1 MQTKIYFD
9 ENEKENEIRE
19 IVIDEDVTIYEDP
32 SITQEDL
39 ENLEEYKD

>member
-9 ENEKENEIRE
+9 ENEKEKEIRE